1 MIDLETIRLSY
12 KLFLG
17 RDPENE
23 EVVLNIK
30 QNVRTIDELREVFY
44 KSAEFQARMG
54 HILKETPQIRHRHP
68 FNFPSIPV
76 EVNVTEDVLQ
86 KMFERIHQE
95 WEFLGEKDPYWS
107 VVTQPHYHLDQFEGH
122 REEFYASGKYSSDI
136 FLAALRRN
144 NINYNHMQTCM
155 EVGCGVGRVTSHLAA
170 HFPKLIAADIS
181 KHHIDLATQHLASQ
195 NITNVEFMHWSDLYA
210 LNNLPQ
216 VDCVMTIITLQHNP
230 PPIIAWILKKL
241 LAALKPGG
249 VAYFQI
255 PTYRNGY
262 LFEVER
268 YLHSE
273 APKSLEMHFI
283 PQFEIFDIINDSGC
297 SCLEVREDT
306 MIGDED
312 KMLSNTFVV
321 QKN

>member
-1 MIDLETIRLSY
+1 MIDIDQISLAYR
-12 KLFLG
+12 LFLG
-17 RDPENE
+17 REPETE

-30 QNVRTIDELREVFY
+30 QNVQTIDELREVFY

-76 EVNVTEDVLQ
+76 EVNVTDDVLKQ
-86 KMFERIHQE
+86 MFERIHQE

-122 REEFYASGKYSSDI
+122 REEFYASGKYSADI

-155 EVGCGVGRVTSHLAA
+155 EVGCGVGRVTTHLSP
-170 HFPKLIAADIS
+170 HFPKVIATDIS
-181 KHHIDLATQHLASQ
+181 MHHIELATQHIASQ
-195 NITNVEFMHWSDLYA
+195 NITNVEFQHWSNLYL
-210 LNNLPQ
+210 LNSLPQ
-216 VDCVMTIITLQHNP
+216 VDCIMSIITLQHNP

-241 LAALKPGG
+241 FAALKPGG
-249 VAYFQI
+249 VAYFQV

-273 APKSLEMHFI
+273 PPKSLEMHFI

-297 SCLEVREDT
+297 ACIEVREDT

-321 QKN
+321 QKD

>member
-1 MIDLETIRLSY
+1 MIDDNLIKLSY
-12 KLFLG
+12 QLFLG
-17 RDPENE
+17 RLPESEDVFN
-23 EVVLNIK
+23 NIK
-30 QNVRTIDELREVFY
+30 QNVHSIDELREVFY
-44 KSAEFQARMG
+44 QSAEFQARMG

-68 FNFPSIPV
+68 FNFPRIPV
-76 EVNVTEDVLQ
+76 EVRVTDDILKQ
-86 KMFERIHQE
+86 MFERIHQE

-107 VVTQPHYHLDQFEGH
+107 VVTQPQYHLDQFEGH
-122 REEFYASGKYSSDI
+122 REEFYASGNYSADI

-144 NINYNHMQTCM
+144 NINYNHMQTCL
-155 EVGCGVGRVTSHLAA
+155 EVGCGVGRVTTHLSPY
-170 HFPKLIAADIS
+170 FPKIIAADIS
-181 KHHIDLATQHLASQ
+181 KHHIYLAQKQLNSK
-195 NITNVEFMHWSDLYA
+195 NINNVEFQHWSDFYV

-216 VDCVMTIITLQHNP
+216 VDCIMSIITLQHNP

-241 LAALKPGG
+241 FAALKPGG
-249 VAYFQI
+249 VAYFQV

-273 APKSLEMHFI
+273 PPKSLEMHFI

-312 KMLSNTFVV
+312 QMLSNTFVV
-321 QKN
+321 QKE